1 MRISTFFYTLKQG
14 IKNIFRNGWYSLASV
29 ATISACLLLFGTFFS
44 IVINVVHIV
53 KTAEE
58 GVAVTVFFDEGLEDE
73 KIAQIGELI
82 SKRSEVREMNYVSA
96 DEAWETFR
104 QDLGEYGEGFA
115 ENPLEDSS
123 NYEIYLNEIENQNSL
138 VEYIESIEGVRMVNR
153 SDLTANILTGMNSLM
168 GYIAVAIIAILLA
181 VSVFLISNTVMI
193 GISMRKE
200 EITIMKYIGAT
211 DFFVRAPFVVE
222 GLVKAYREL
231 LKTLDLG
238 LEDRLSTKVGLLSGG
253 QRQAVTLLMAT
264 MNKPKLLLLD
274 EHTAALDPKTASKV
288 LEITERIVREN
299 HLTTLMI
306 THNMKDAITYGNRL
320 IMLHEGH
327 VVVDVSGEEK
337 KMLTVEDLLALFVKA
352 SGNLFADDRTLLS

>member
-123 NYEIYLNEIENQNSL
+123 NYEIYLNDIENQNSL

-168 GYIAVAIIAILLA
+168 GYFAVAIIAILLA

-222 GLVKAYREL
+222 GLVIGL
-231 LKTLDLG
+231 IGSVIPLG
-238 LEDRLSTKVGLLSGG
+238 LIYSLYNYVIDFVNVNISILSGLLQFVSIAEIFYYLVPISIVIGAG
-253 QRQAVTLLMAT
+253 IGFLGSFTTVRKHL
-264 MNKPKLLLLD
+264 
-274 EHTAALDPKTASKV
+274 KV
-288 LEITERIVREN
+288 
-299 HLTTLMI
+299 
-306 THNMKDAITYGNRL
+306 
-320 IMLHEGH
+320 
-327 VVVDVSGEEK
+327 
-337 KMLTVEDLLALFVKA
+337 
-352 SGNLFADDRTLLS
+352 